1 MSLSI
6 IEITENTDP
15 QGLTELRKKFW
26 QQEFKIELRIEK
38 EFKSEL
44 KKEACLNALILDE
57 KSARVLLKTETSLK
71 TEVIQTQ
78 FAGCLVFNDGQWWLQ
93 AFLPEALSYLIVK
106 RAPALNTHRMAYVT
120 GNNFYTRLAAVAA
133 VKLGLEK
140 ISFVAPNPS
149 DLIEMVN
156 SLKKSF
162 FGLDVKLV
170 KETELTLQPSNGSL
184 VINTVSFQDSPAMIE
199 DLTYLNFLEKQNS
212 LFVDIP
218 FSKESNVAVK
228 EAEEVGIACL
238 YSFEIWGMRDY
249 LLLKNLKL
257 KELPSADQYLEK
269 WQKFLSSI

>member
-6 IEITENTDP
+6 IEISENADS

-26 QQEFKIELRIEK
+26 QQEFKIELRVEK
-38 EFKSEL
+38 EFKADL
-44 KKEACLNALILDE
+44 KKEAGLKAIILDE
-57 KSARVLLKTETSLK
+57 KSAKALLKSETSLK

-78 FAGCLVFNDGQWWLQ
+78 FSGSLVFNDGKWWLQ

-106 RAPALNTHRMAYVT
+106 KAPALNTHRLAHIT
-120 GNNFYTRLAAVAA
+120 GNNFYTRMAAVAA
-133 VKLGLEK
+133 IKLGLEN
-140 ISFVAPNPS
+140 ISFVAPNPL

-170 KETELTLQPSNGSL
+170 KDTELTLQPSNGSL
-184 VINTVSFQDSPAMIE
+184 LINTVSFQDSPMMIE

-212 LFVDIP
+212 LFVDLP

-249 LLLKNLKL
+249 LLLKNLEL
-257 KELPSADQYLEK
+257 NELPSAEQYLEK